1 MFSTACCLVDS
12 YASAASETI
21 NGVVD
26 IACTC
31 LTSICQE
38 LGWTAAGGWL
48 LEEARQVRLVV
59 ENVSSQGGEKGEEEM
74 DFEVEGKR
82 REEET
87 EIADENLMRVGVNNT
102 CSLCQLRIS
111 AVLNSRVYFVMTVV

>member
-1 MFSTACCLVDS
+1 MAFLAIFSTACCL
-12 YASAASETI
+12 ASAASETI
-21 NGVVD
+21 DGVVD

-48 LEEARQVRLVV
+48 LEEARQVPLVV
-59 ENVSSQGGEKGEEEM
+59 KNVSSQGGEKGEEKM
-74 DFEVEGKR
+74 DFEVEEKR

-87 EIADENLMRVGVNNT
+87 ETADE
-102 CSLCQLRIS
+102 I
-111 AVLNSRVYFVMTVV
+111 VMTVSVNISCSF